1 MKRVLRM
8 NPGVITAVTV
18 GGLSVVLVSCG
29 GSAKPAGSPPSKTA
43 AEPETAPAPSVA
55 PAGVVIP
62 VGDTPEGL
70 VVDDPSKLAI
80 AALRRPDSLAL
91 VSLTGTHQ
99 VRLVATPGRA
109 RHLRLLAPGGPLLF
123 PAEDTD
129 QLIELALP
137 AATVISRTPTRKQ
150 PHDAVEAGG
159 RVWITDELAGTVTS
173 LGAGGRTLKAG
184 LQPGGLAAAAG
195 RVASADV
202 RGNRLYVFDA
212 RTQRQVAVLPAGAG
226 PTHVVQVDAT
236 TVAVADTRGDA
247 VLLYALDGKPR
258 MIARLPLAGGPYG
271 LAADPAR
278 HQLWVAL
285 SGRNQL
291 VRLDL
296 VLDKAGVAKLVRSN
310 VTLPTVQQPNSVAV
324 STITGEVVVAGATK
338 KGNLQLING
347 ESVIDP
353 H

>member
-1 MKRVLRM
+1 MKRAL
-8 NPGVITAVTV
+8 VIAVGISLTAVA
-18 GGLSVVLVSCG
+18 CG
-29 GSAKPAGSPPSKTA
+29 GSAKQADSPPSRTA
-43 AEPETAPAPSVA
+43 AEPETAPAPSVR

-70 VVDDPSKLAI
+70 VVDDASGLAI

-91 VSLTGTHQ
+91 VSLTGTHRI
-99 VRLVATPGRA
+99 RLVATPGRA

-137 AATVISRTPTRKQ
+137 AATVISKVATRRQ

-159 RVWITDELAGTVTS
+159 RIWITDELAGTVTS
-173 LGAGGRTLKAG
+173 VGAGGRTLNAG

-195 RVASADV
+195 RVAVADV

-212 RTQRQVAVLPAGAG
+212 KSQRQVAVLPAGAG

-247 VLLYALDGKPR
+247 VLLYALDGEPR
-258 MIARLPLAGGPYG
+258 MVARLPLAGGPYG
-271 LAADPAR
+271 LAADPLR
-278 HQLWVAL
+278 HHLWVAL

-291 VRLDL
+291 VRLDIRGDA
-296 VLDKAGVAKLVRSN
+296 VKGDKVKGDELVRSS
-310 VTLPTVQQPNSVAV
+310 VTLPTVQQPNSVAI
-324 STITGEVVVAGATK
+324 SATTGEVVVAGATAA
-338 KGNLQLING
+338 GFLQLI
-347 ESVIDP
+347 VDP